1 MVSFYLRDKSCK
13 KTSIGCS
20 INYPGH
26 KRIWFPVKNIK
37 ISPSDWGV
45 GRMITGRGK
54 LENGRIQDKLND
66 LKSKIT
72 NFYSDYY
79 DSYFAY
85 PSKKHLFDFLES
97 NKTFK
102 ELLPKEKKVKA
113 IDFFK
118 TIIDRRRNGKELT
131 KGKRFSSQTIT
142 HYNSFVKSI
151 NGFQKYQGKQYYFL
165 EEFKSKKVIEEYEIY
180 LTTELN
186 MMINSIHNK
195 MKTMK
200 SFLQVALSEGLLPYN
215 PFKQHNITLYTEDCF
230 SVVFTKDEM
239 LQLEELDFT
248 DNPFYDRIRNQYLIY
263 LWSGVRKSDLKNLL
277 RVIHPDSKNYV
288 FKSQKT
294 GEICEIPAFET
305 IKNVAEK
312 YNYDFPE
319 PISDIIVLK
328 EIKEICKLLP
338 TMNVSIEKSFTKG
351 GTRHRDILRKYQ
363 MIVIHTARRTLATI
377 LVEYGLP
384 YEQVMKITGHKKLST
399 LQKYIKSDLDIDLML
414 KIGNKIK
421 NG

>member
-1 MVSFYLRDKSCK
+1 
-13 KTSIGCS
+13 
-20 INYPGH
+20 
-26 KRIWFPVKNIK
+26 
-37 ISPSDWGV
+37 
-45 GRMITGRGK
+45 MITGRGK

-277 RVIHPDSKNYV
+277 RVIHP
-288 FKSQKT
+288 
-294 GEICEIPAFET
+294 
-305 IKNVAEK
+305 
-312 YNYDFPE
+312 
-319 PISDIIVLK
+319 VLT
-328 EIKEICKLLP
+328 P
-338 TMNVSIEKSFTKG
+338 
-351 GTRHRDILRKYQ
+351 
-363 MIVIHTARRTLATI
+363 
-377 LVEYGLP
+377 
-384 YEQVMKITGHKKLST
+384 
-399 LQKYIKSDLDIDLML
+399 
-414 KIGNKIK
+414 
-421 NG
+421 